1 MSLDIQQHLTSLVTE
16 RRPDTFWERIRKMS
30 QPEFRRAYAEANYPK
45 TRPILV
51 IGAAAIFLTLI
62 LAMMQENLS
71 WQTAAF
77 MLGYVGATL
86 VWCFVMALAVRWGLR
101 LLKPIVFR
109 WVTFACSASLL
120 IFGVTLAW
128 STFQPLFS

>member
-16 RRPDTFWERIRKMS
+16 RRSGIFRLRFSRFVEG
-30 QPEFRRAYAEANYPK
+30 EFRRVYAEASYPK

-62 LAMMQENLS
+62 LAVMQENLS

-77 MLGYVGATL
+77 MLGVALPTMMATL
-86 VWCFVMALAVRWGLR
+86 VL
-101 LLKPIVFR
+101 
-109 WVTFACSASLL
+109 S
-120 IFGVTLAW
+120 
-128 STFQPLFS
+128 